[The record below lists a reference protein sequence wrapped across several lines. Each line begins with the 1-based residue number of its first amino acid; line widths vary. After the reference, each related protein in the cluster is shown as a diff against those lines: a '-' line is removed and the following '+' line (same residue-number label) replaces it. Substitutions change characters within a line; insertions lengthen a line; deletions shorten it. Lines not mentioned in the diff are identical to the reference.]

1 MIQLFIVSA
10 LIGLLAAL
18 VGTFVAMKIQS
29 RSLMKLHAQQ
39 EAWQRAQE
47 AQQRI
52 WEVRQGSHALDV
64 EKKLASQVQQV
75 EENRQ
80 SWEARDEQRIATM
93 SLEFQG
99 LISKLNLEHELAKLP
114 HIDETPLPS
123 SEDGQ
128 RQRPFKDWRPPT
140 FCGADLNGRDLS
152 NRYLVRADFREASLR
167 DTNFYMADL
176 RGACLTGADL
186 TGSNLSGA
194 DLSGADLRSAILKGT
209 NFLVTDM
216 HNALLNG
223 ADLRGV
229 RNLTAEQAYSA
240 IFDNATQFDADV
252 DVTMPRLPS
261 IHFTVYTESTPLLSL
276 QSSAIMKQLETSR
289 NTIEAA
295 PAVVSPEPAEAADT
309 QDDPLA
315 DAFDMILP
323 ETPIPVEVP
332 ETEDAIPE
340 GQDSGATESI
350 TVDDLPD
357 TPEELRPDLLD
368 TVPQPSI
375 SPVDL
380 QEVSDEPVLNESEMV
395 AGANGLPEPPVVI
408 DEPVLNESEMV
419 AGEPSSTDVPDIP
432 SGSLEDTLEMASVEA
447 DEPGDL
453 MEQPS
458 EAAVVE
464 IEESGDLMEQPSETS
479 EDSQWVVPEVTNH
492 SNGKAENHADGTP
505 TNGASTTSP
514 DLTPLIEQP
523 IDDAPLMPPPSN
535 GNSHGPVKTG
545 PRSNKQG
552 NRRIGEA
559 GKVSSRKRQS
569 GKRRAKS
576 N

>member
-18 VGTFVAMKIQS
+18 VGTSIAIKIQS
-29 RSLMKLHAQQ
+29 RSLMKLHIQQ

-47 AQQRI
+47 SQQRT
-52 WEVRQGSHALDV
+52 WEVRQGRYALDI
-64 EKKLASQVQQV
+64 EKKLSNQVQQV
-75 EENRQ
+75 QENWQ
-80 SWEARDEQRIATM
+80 SWGARDEQRIATM

-99 LISKLNLEHELAKLP
+99 LMGKLNLEHELAKLP

-128 RQRPFKDWRPPT
+128 RQQPLKNWRPPT
-140 FCGADLNGRDLS
+140 FCGVDLSGHDLS

-167 DTNFYMADL
+167 NTNFYMADL

-186 TGSNLSGA
+186 TGSDLSGA
-194 DLSGADLRSAILKGT
+194 DLSGADLRSAILK
-209 NFLVTDM
+209 NANLLVADM
-216 HNALLNG
+216 HNAILNR

-240 IFDNATQFDADV
+240 IFDDETQFDADA
-252 DVTMPRLPS
+252 DVTLPRIPS
-261 IHFTVYTESTPLLSL
+261 IHFTVYTESTPLVSL
-276 QSSAIMKQLETSR
+276 QSSAIMKQLGTSR

-295 PAVVSPEPAEAADT
+295 PAVVSPEATEAADT

-315 DAFDMILP
+315 DTFDIVPP
-323 ETPIPVEVP
+323 ETPISIEIP
-332 ETEDAIPE
+332 ETEDEIQE
-340 GQDSGATESI
+340 LQDSGASESI
-350 TVDDLPD
+350 IADELPD
-357 TPEELRPDLLD
+357 TPVELRPDLLD

-375 SPVDL
+375 PT
-380 QEVSDEPVLNESEMV
+380 NESDDV
-395 AGANGLPEPPVVI
+395 SGKPIL
-408 DEPVLNESEMV
+408 DESEMV
-419 AGEPSSTDVPDIP
+419 AGETLSSSDVPDIP
-432 SGSLEDTLEMASVEA
+432 TAPLEDTSEMASVEA
-447 DEPGDL
+447 VESADL

-458 EAAVVE
+458 EAAEVE
-464 IEESGDLMEQPSETS
+464 IGELADLMEQPSETS

-492 SNGKAENHADGTP
+492 SNGKAESHANGTP
-505 TNGASTTSP
+505 TNGASIVSP
-514 DLTPLIEQP
+514 DPTLLIEQP

-535 GNSHGPVKTG
+535 GNSHSRVETHS
-545 PRSNKQG
+545 RSNTQE
-552 NRRIGEA
+552 NRRTGGT
-559 GKVSSRKRQS
+559 GKVSPRKRQS